1 MWFTEKKD
9 ADFRSTVMN
18 KYQVHELL
26 TNKGK
31 INKLTRRIKNVEAE
45 IRNMQGMHK
54 GRSVKRAV
62 SDAENVVEVASG
74 KAPRTT

>member
-9 ADFRSTVMN
+9 ADFRSTVTN

-54 GRSVKRAV
+54 GRSVKRAL
-62 SDAENVVEVASG
+62 SDPNDEEVASG

>member
-9 ADFRSTVMN
+9 ADFRGTVMK

-54 GRSVKRAV
+54 CRSVKRAL
-62 SDAENVVEVASG
+62 SDPNDDEVASG

>member
-9 ADFRSTVMN
+9 ADFRSTVMK
-18 KYQVHELL
+18 KYQVHELF

-31 INKLTRRIKNVEAE
+31 ISKLTRRIKNVESE

-54 GRSVKRAV
+54 GRSVKRAL
-62 SDAENVVEVASG
+62 SDPKDDAVASG